1 MANREMVGRAAMV
14 AAAMAAVV
22 LIVVVSSTSPAKVVP
37 AFGAV
42 HAWIRQQLARGRA
55 GQG

>member
-22 LIVVVSSTSPAKVVP
+22 LIVVVSSSSPAKVVP